1 MSFTEKIIKEN
12 AKEFKNYMGRG
23 DLYLEQNNSQQ
34 ALQEY
39 INAISSLS
47 FLLSF
52 INPDEKNNPSTSTQI
67 MSLTSLTQ
75 ILLKILRCYLGGI
88 SDHRKFLFVLWYA
101 KDTYTSL
108 GQLEKYLD
116 VKALQAY
123 QNYGQEIDRYFK
135 DPNLGESV
143 EVLVRGISEMASTK
157 QGLAEIDSGDEDFKQ
172 LRENMD
178 KICALEICPVRPQ
191 SINYS
196 STSTSSEG
204 CFIATA
210 AYSTPFH
217 PDLHTFRRF
226 RDRKLMSNFLGKFL
240 VRLYYRFSPKMAYY
254 LNRNLLLKEFVRRR
268 LEHLAA
274 WMRKHEN

>member
-1 MSFTEKIIKEN
+1 MTVLEKLIKEN
-12 AKEFKNYMGRG
+12 AQKFTNYMDRG
-23 DLYLEQNNSQQ
+23 NLYLEQNNSQQ
-34 ALQEY
+34 AFQEY

-47 FLLSF
+47 FLL
-52 INPDEKNNPSTSTQI
+52 ILMNPEEKKNPSTSTRI
-67 MSLTSLTQ
+67 MSLTSLTR

-101 KDTYTSL
+101 KDTYTAL

-116 VKALQAY
+116 VKALKAY

-143 EVLVRGISEMASTK
+143 ELLVEGISRLASTK
-157 QGLAEIDSGDEDFKQ
+157 EGLAEIDNGDEDFKE

-178 KICALEICPVRPQ
+178 KICALEICPARPKY
-191 SINYS
+191 INYS
-196 STSTSSEG
+196 SNSSDG

-217 PDLHTFRRF
+217 PDVDTFRRF
-226 RDRKLMSNFLGKFL
+226 RDRKLRSNLLGKGFIKI
-240 VRLYYRFSPKMAYY
+240 YYKFSPTIAVY
-254 LNRNLLLKEFVRRR
+254 LHKNLLLKAFIRRR
-268 LEHLAA
+268 LEHLAE
-274 WMRKHEN
+274 WMRKHENS